1 MVGPLRT
8 GCWDSLG
15 HRHGT
20 GMGQA
25 WSRHRSG
32 IDQAS
37 KKWDGERT
45 VDVHDD
51 TSLALSAIV

>member
-1 MVGPLRT
+1 
-8 GCWDSLG
+8 
-15 HRHGT
+15 
-20 GMGQA
+20 MGQA